1 MPLQKSRILGIF
13 LFPKVLWFFGFFA
26 VILQFNFE
34 YDIMSDTII
43 KIEPTTNDTIVKFV
57 SNTILINGG
66 SYEFEN
72 IDEAKSSP
80 LAQQLFY
87 LPFVK
92 KVFIT
97 ANFIAIQRY
106 DIVSWSDVQEEVATQ
121 IQAYISDGNTVVVET
136 EVSNKEAIEV
146 YAEVTP
152 NPSVMKFG
160 TNKALT
166 STDVEYKNIDEA
178 SASSP
183 LALALFNFP
192 FVKEVFISDNY
203 VSISK
208 YDMVEWNDVYPE
220 IRTFIRTYLQDQKT
234 IIKSLPKE
242 ETLAQTAD
250 TTPLNTEPLEGTPG
264 KIVDIL
270 DEYIRPAVASDG
282 GNIAFKSYDEDS
294 KIVSVILQGAC
305 SGCPSSTATLKN
317 GIETMLKEMLPNQI
331 SEVIAIN
338 G

>member
-1 MPLQKSRILGIF
+1 MSSHSITIQETNNNSIL
-13 LFPKVLWFFGFFA
+13 
-26 VILQFNFE
+26 
-34 YDIMSDTII
+34 
-43 KIEPTTNDTIVKFV
+43 KFV
-57 SNTILINGG
+57 SNQILINGG
-66 SYEFEN
+66 SYEFNN
-72 IDEAKSSP
+72 IDEAKKSP

-97 ANFIAIQRY
+97 ANFIAIQRF
-106 DIVSWSDVQEEVATQ
+106 DIVEWNDVQDEVKEQ
-121 IQAYISDGNTVVVET
+121 IET
-136 EVSNKEAIEV
+136 YFKEGKPAVNETKKEAIEV
-146 YAEVTP
+146 YAEATP

-178 SASSP
+178 SKSSP
-183 LALALFNFP
+183 LAQSLFNFP
-192 FVKEVFISDNY
+192 FVKEVFISENY
-203 VSISK
+203 ISITK
-208 YDMVEWNDVYPE
+208 YDMIEWNDVYPE
-220 IRTFIRTYLQDQKT
+220 VRTYIRSYLQDNNT
-234 IIKSLPKE
+234 IIKELPKE
-242 ETLAQTAD
+242 EVLPTGKENIAPT
-250 TTPLNTEPLEGTPG
+250 NLEGTPA

-282 GNIAFKSYDEDS
+282 GNIAFKSYDEKS

-331 SEVIAIN
+331 SEVVAIN